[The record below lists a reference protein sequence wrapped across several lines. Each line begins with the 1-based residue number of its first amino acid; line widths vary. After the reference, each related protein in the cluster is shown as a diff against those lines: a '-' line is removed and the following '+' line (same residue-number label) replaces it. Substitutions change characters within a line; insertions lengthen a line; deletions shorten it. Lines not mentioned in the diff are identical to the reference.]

1 MTKKDVASTLAI
13 AAMVASIPGIMDTV
27 PPYRGPSKGAGSG
40 RTAKCKGCGV
50 TGTVEMGA
58 DGKRHIIGCNC

>member
-1 MTKKDVASTLAI
+1 MDNLSTKSALAV
-13 AAMVASIPGIMDTV
+13 AAMLAATPSVFDTARPV
-27 PPYRGPSKGAGSG
+27 KGPSKGSGSG